1 MQVPPA
7 RIVESPLPR
16 NLDCPVDIEAIHN
29 RLYQASPALRA
40 IVEALQPCEEV
51 DLFRLSVDRQNEIS
65 AVSPWG
71 QVIDNANA
79 QGWTSQFEVGESISE
94 AFLGEPIELENFGD
108 RLRIVL
114 ADPTSSSE
122 SLLGITA
129 PIAAKGIIYTLIRQ
143 VLLSHSMESRFEQA
157 EEQLVDLMRANDSL
171 VVQVTEDFEELTFI
185 RSISEYLECSDDTVD
200 HLQMAAVMMEP
211 LARSARAQ
219 CLALVTTDD
228 SDALHVAL
236 MEGTPVLSAR
246 EMMALMHEL
255 RPSVDGRPFV
265 HNNFESTELG
275 KRFPLV
281 ERVLIVKMA
290 SSRKTLGYLIAIN
303 RTSLGLGE
311 IEDRL
316 QDQSLMEF
324 GTSEA
329 TLLGSAGS
337 ILAAHAHNLALLKQ
351 KEALLTSVIRA
362 MVSAIEAKDQYTRGH
377 SDRVALYGRVLAQ
390 QLGLSDSYQE
400 KIYLSGLL
408 HDVGKIGVSDATLR
422 KPGKLTDEEYE
433 EIKKHPDEGW
443 AILHDIE
450 QLRDILPGVLYH
462 HERIDGRGYPDGLKG
477 LDIPLDGRI
486 LAVADAYDAMTSDR
500 PYRKG
505 MPIEKAEAI
514 LQEGA
519 GTQWDNAII
528 QAFFDAKRDIDRI
541 FAEYEM
547 PNKPRRHPSAEEAS
561 LD

>member
-1 MQVPPA
+1 MWE
-7 RIVESPLPR
+7 RG
-16 NLDCPVDIEAIHN
+16 NCPHFSDRVVDIQAIHN
-29 RLYQASPALRA
+29 RLYQVSPAMRA

-51 DLFRLSVDRQNEIS
+51 ELFRLTVNRQGEIVNVDPLDSSLQGDSIS
-65 AVSPWG
+65 
-71 QVIDNANA
+71 
-79 QGWTSQFEVGESISE
+79 GWTSQFETGVSIAD
-94 AFLGEPIELENFGD
+94 AFQGEPIELGTYND
-108 RLRIVL
+108 RIRVVL

-122 SLLGITA
+122 CLLGITA
-129 PIAAKGIIYTLIRQ
+129 PCAARGVVYSLIRQ

-185 RSISEYLECSDDTVD
+185 RSISEYLECSDETVN

-211 LARSARAQ
+211 LTRSVRAQ
-219 CLALVTTDD
+219 CLALVVTNE
-228 SDALHVAL
+228 SDKLELAFV
-236 MEGTPVLSAR
+236 EGTHILSDKEVL
-246 EMMALMHEL
+246 ALINQL
-255 RPSVDGRPFV
+255 RPSVEGRPFV
-265 HNNFESTELG
+265 HNNFGSTELG

-281 ERVLIVKMA
+281 ERILIVKMA
-290 SSRKTLGYLIAIN
+290 SSRKTLGYLVAIN

-311 IEDRL
+311 VEERL
-316 QDQSLMEF
+316 KDQSLMEF

-377 SDRVALYGRVLAQ
+377 SDRVALYGRALAQ

-422 KPGKLTDEEYE
+422 KPGKLTDEEFE

-505 MPIEKAEAI
+505 MPVEKAEAI
-514 LQEGA
+514 LKEGS
-519 GTQWDNAII
+519 GSQWDNAII
-528 QAFFDAKRDIDRI
+528 QAFFDAKQEINRI
-541 FAEYEM
+541 SADYEM
-547 PNKPRRHPSAEEAS
+547 PNKPRRHPSADEPS